1 MLGFI
6 IITAFYG
13 FIVYIIFRLY
23 KDSKNRDY
31 SIKQKVIERKLQ
43 ESNPVTPC
51 KAKADHSWEI
61 KNDNPRDKS
70 DKDQWKKPKNII
82 GERWTVDFLK
92 SLEWKRFEEV
102 CMEYLRIKNCNA
114 FVTCTGADG
123 GIDITVK
130 DSKGVTFVVGQ
141 CKSWKRQIGVNL
153 IRELY
158 GVMAAEK
165 AKHGVFLTTSTY
177 SIEAQIFAKDKN
189 LMLIDAEEL
198 VKLINNLNPE
208 ERTSIDT
215 LATTGDYT
223 TPTCVQCNQKM
234 VRRIAK
240 SGTNKGGEFWGCV
253 NYPKCRITMKVR
265 Q

>member
-1 MLGFI
+1 MI
-6 IITAFYG
+6 TTAFFG

-23 KDSKNRDY
+23 EDSKNRDY
-31 SIKQKVIERKLQ
+31 SIKKRVIERQYYK
-43 ESNPVTPC
+43 EKPINP
-51 KAKADHSWEI
+51 WEI
-61 KNDNPRDKS
+61 KTKYPQEIKQNNPWNIS
-70 DKDQWKKPKNII
+70 DRNRWKKPENVI

-92 SLEWKRFEEV
+92 CLEWKRYEDI

-123 GIDITVK
+123 GIDIKVK
-130 DSKGVTFVVGQ
+130 DSKGTTFVIGQ

-177 SIEAQIFAKDKN
+177 SVEAQIFAKDKH

-198 VKLINNLNPE
+198 VRLINNLNE
-208 ERTSIDT
+208 NERRRIDKI
-215 LATTGDYT
+215 ATAGDYT
-223 TPTCVQCNQKM
+223 TPTCVQCNEKM
-234 VRRIAK
+234 VKRVAK
-240 SGTNKGGEFWGCV
+240 SGANKGGEFWGCI

-265 Q
+265 